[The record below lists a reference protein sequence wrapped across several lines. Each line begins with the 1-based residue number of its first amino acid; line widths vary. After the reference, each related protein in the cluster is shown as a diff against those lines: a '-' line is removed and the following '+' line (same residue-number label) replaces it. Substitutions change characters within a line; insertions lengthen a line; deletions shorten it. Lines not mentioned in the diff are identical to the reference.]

1 MANFA
6 YRGRDKTG
14 ELVSGEREATSR
26 EQLAAT
32 MMEDG
37 LIPIEI
43 KEATTGSSLN
53 LDLSEYDFFKPK
65 VKIDELI
72 IFARQMNSLMK
83 AGVPMIQALRGLS
96 NSTRN
101 TTLQEALN
109 EVITNLEGGLTL
121 ASSMQARRDVFDELF
136 MSMIHVGENTGQLD
150 TAFMQ
155 LAEYLEME
163 RETKK
168 RIGQATRYPTMVLI
182 AISIAIVVINVFVIP
197 AFASFFKKFD
207 AELPWQTQL
216 LMATSDFF
224 INNGILLTVGFF
236 AVLIGGYRY
245 FQTEKGAYNW
255 DRFKLKAPIIGPVF
269 ERISLGRFARTFA
282 MTYRTGVPILQA
294 LSVVARATNN
304 LYVGEFI
311 NNMRGQIERGETLTR
326 TAAQSGMF
334 TPLVLQMF
342 AVGEETGAL
351 DSLMDQVADFYEQEV
366 DYDLKRLS
374 EAIEPILIV
383 IMGAMVLVVALGVF
397 LPMWDLASAMRS

>member
-1 MANFA
+1 MANYS

-14 ELVSGEREATSR
+14 ELVSGEREANSR
-26 EQLAAT
+26 EQVAAT
-32 MMEDG
+32 MIEDG
-37 LIPIEI
+37 LIPVEI
-43 KEATTGSSLN
+43 KEATKGSGLN

-83 AGVPMIQALRGLS
+83 AGVPMIQALRGLA

-101 TTLQEALN
+101 ATLQEALN

-168 RIGQATRYPTMVLI
+168 RIGQATRYPTMVLA

-197 AFASFFKKFD
+197 SFASFFKKFD

-224 INNGILLTVGFF
+224 INNGILLSVGFV
-236 AVLIGGYRY
+236 ALVIGGYRY
-245 FQTEKGAYNW
+245 FQTDNGAYNW

-294 LSVVARATNN
+294 LAVVARATNN
-304 LYVGEFI
+304 LYIAEFI

-383 IMGAMVLVVALGVF
+383 VMGAMVLVVALGVF